1 MRRLLKGVY
10 FYSKRSIDDVLSLFF
25 GFNNDAYEPSKGEY
39 LFFYS
44 VLILIVL
51 LTFANHY

>member
-10 FYSKRSIDDVLSLFF
+10 FYSKRSIDDVLSLIF
-25 GFNNDAYEPSKGEY
+25 GFNNDAYQPSKSEY

-44 VLILIVL
+44 VLL
-51 LTFANHY
+51 LTVSLSFANYY